1 MRYILGLLSG
11 LLGMLAGWFGLAF
24 LVVSLAGHDQDGGIA
39 MGAFFNIGPF
49 GGLVGL
55 VAGIWL
61 FAKIGIVREGAALPD
76 AVSSGALPD
85 AELSGATAR
94 QRTRISRPVA
104 VAVLLI
110 AGGIAFWGWYEFI
123 RSPYLTH
130 GFMTLDLQFR
140 LPPGMNLPSSND
152 DVHVAVDEVHG
163 HAIGLLGESWRGH
176 DGNRQVVLATASLM
190 YKTSYRAVSLSLPG
204 VPLETWRLDLS
215 SDPDPTP
222 GFSPWRL
229 GAGTPATKIEM
240 SFRLRADR

>member
-39 MGAFFNIGPF
+39 MGAFFNIGPI

-55 VAGIWL
+55 IAGIWL
-61 FAKIGIVREGAALPD
+61 FAKIGVVREGAPLPN
-76 AVSSGALPD
+76 AVPSGALPGV
-85 AELSGATAR
+85 EPSGVTAQ

-104 VAVLLI
+104 VAILLI
-110 AGGIAFWGWYEFI
+110 VGGLAFWGWYEFI

-140 LPPGMNLPSSND
+140 LPPGMNLPPSND
-152 DVHVAVDEVHG
+152 EVRVDVDEVHG
-163 HAIGLLGESWRGH
+163 HAIALLSENWRGH
-176 DGNRQVVLATASLM
+176 DGDRQGFLATASLM
-190 YKTSYRAVSLSLPG
+190 YKASHRSVSLSLPG
-204 VPLETWRLDLS
+204 VPLEIWRLDLF

-222 GFSPWRL
+222 GYSPWRL
-229 GAGTPATKIEM
+229 ASGTPATKIEM

>member
-1 MRYILGLLSG
+1 MRYVLGLLSG
-11 LLGMLAGWFGLAF
+11 LLGMLAGWFALAF

-76 AVSSGALPD
+76 AERSGALPD
-85 AELSGATAR
+85 VQPSGTPTP

-104 VAVLLI
+104 VAILLI
-110 AGGIAFWGWYEFI
+110 VGGIAFWGWYEFI

-140 LPPGMNLPSSND
+140 LPSGMNLPPTND
-152 DVHVAVDEVHG
+152 DVHVDVDEGQG
-163 HAIGLLGESWRGH
+163 HAVALLSESWRGH
-176 DGNRQVVLATASLM
+176 DGDRQVFLATASLCTRRVTGRSVCHSPACPW
-190 YKTSYRAVSLSLPG
+190 KPG
-204 VPLETWRLDLS
+204 GWIFHTIRIPQPAIR
-215 SDPDPTP
+215 P
-222 GFSPWRL
+222 GASEMASPR
-229 GAGTPATKIEM
+229 PK
-240 SFRLRADR
+240 SR

>member
-39 MGAFFNIGPF
+39 MGAFFNIGPI
-49 GGLVGL
+49 GGIVGL
-55 VAGIWL
+55 IAGIWL
-61 FAKIGIVREGAALPD
+61 FAKIGLVREGAALPD
-76 AVSSGALPD
+76 AERPGVI
-85 AELSGATAR
+85 TQR
-94 QRTRISRPVA
+94 RTRISRPVA

-110 AGGIAFWGWYEFI
+110 AGGIAFWAWYELI

-130 GFMTLDLQFR
+130 GFMSLDLQFR
-140 LPPGMNLPSSND
+140 LPPGMGLPPSND

-190 YKTSYRAVSLSLPG
+190 YKTSYRVVSLSLPG

-215 SDPDPTP
+215 YNPDPTP
-222 GFSPWRL
+222 DFSPWRVGS
-229 GAGTPATKIEM
+229 GAPATKIEM

>member
-1 MRYILGLLSG
+1 MRYIFGLLSG

-61 FAKIGIVREGAALPD
+61 FTKIGIVREGAALPD
-76 AVSSGALPD
+76 VERSGALPD
-85 AELSGATAR
+85 AQPSGTTTR

-104 VAVLLI
+104 VAILLI
-110 AGGIAFWGWYEFI
+110 VGGIAFWGWYEFI

-140 LPPGMNLPSSND
+140 LPSGMNLPPTND
-152 DVHVAVDEVHG
+152 DVHVDVDEGQG
-163 HAIGLLGESWRGH
+163 HAVALLSESWRGH
-176 DGNRQVVLATASLM
+176 DGDRQVFLATASLM

-204 VPLETWRLDLS
+204 VPLEAWRLDLS
-215 SDPDPTP
+215 YDPDPTT
-222 GFSPWRL
+222 GYSPWRV
-229 GAGTPATKIEM
+229 GDGKPATKIEM

>member
-1 MRYILGLLSG
+1 MRYILGFLSG

-24 LVVSLAGHDQDGGIA
+24 LVVSLAGHDRDGGIA

-55 VAGIWL
+55 VTGIWL
-61 FAKIGIVREGAALPD
+61 FAKIGLVREGAALPD
-76 AVSSGALPD
+76 AERSGALSDTEP
-85 AELSGATAR
+85 SGVSAQ

-104 VAVLLI
+104 VAILLL

-123 RSPYLTH
+123 RSPYLSH
-130 GFMTLDLQFR
+130 GFMSLDLQFR
-140 LPPGMNLPSSND
+140 LPSGMDLPPSND
-152 DVHVAVDEVHG
+152 DVHVVVDEVHG

-190 YKTSYRAVSLSLPG
+190 YKTSYRVVSLSLPG

-215 SDPDPTP
+215 YNPDPTP
-222 GFSPWRL
+222 DFSPWRVGS
-229 GAGTPATKIEM
+229 GAPATKIEM